1 MAHPTLSASKTQKTV
16 AAATRV
22 FCQNQEFQTQTTEPI
37 SQNLL
42 KTMSDFFFCQ
52 LQLHIN
58 MYYHAKKIEKNQKQK
73 FKLEL
78 KIVKKNAS
86 QNPQRF
92 FNFRQLLKIFLKF
105 LE

>member
-1 MAHPTLSASKTQKTV
+1 MQKK
-16 AAATRV
+16 
-22 FCQNQEFQTQTTEPI
+22 F
-37 SQNLL
+37 
-42 KTMSDFFFCQ
+42 
-52 LQLHIN
+52 
-58 MYYHAKKIEKNQKQK
+58 EKNQKQK

-92 FNFRQLLKIFLKF
+92 FNFRQLLNIFLKF